1 MGVLCELY
9 LAEVTAK
16 AREAEIQ
23 RRLEKHRLLQEARRA
38 RVQRTR
44 RSGIPLASLRL
55 RPSRA

>member
-1 MGVLCELY
+1 MLCELY
-9 LAEVTAK
+9 LAEVAAK

-38 RVQRTR
+38 RVRRTR
-44 RSGIPLASLRL
+44 RSGMPFASLRL